1 MAGITL
7 SGAGSGLDIKSLVN
21 QLVSAERSPAENRL
35 NKRESEIKTLLS
47 AFGRLKGSMSSFSDS
62 LNDLKNASTFKD
74 RTAASSDESV
84 AMVTA
89 SNGASAASYSL
100 DITNIAQAHKLTA
113 GGGNYT
119 GQTGTITLEIG
130 QYDSGGN
137 SFTATQSATL
147 VIDASNNTVQGIR
160 DAINDANIGISASVI
175 NDGTNDIL
183 SITADDTGTANTIKI
198 SVSGDSD
205 GNGTDNA
212 GLSAFAFD
220 PTSGG
225 FSGVAEVSKATD
237 AEFVIDGIAITSSS
251 NTLTTTV
258 SGLTIELISAGVTT
272 LDVDKDIDAAK
283 EKIQAFADTYNE
295 LIGTIRDLTKYG
307 GEAGGHG
314 PLLSDSAVFGM
325 DMRVRSIIGSAST
338 DGGEFTSLM
347 DIGFATDPETGLL
360 KMDTAELEKALKT
373 DFDSVG
379 DLISGYASRLDDY
392 ISTQLGNDGIL
403 SSRTEGLDIRL
414 EDIGEQRDAL
424 ELRMESVRA
433 RYTAQFSRLDG
444 LIASLNSTGSF
455 LAQQLAA
462 LPGAA
467 RNPG

>member
-47 AFGRLKGSMSSFSDS
+47 AFGRLKGSMSSFSDA
-62 LNDLKNASTFKD
+62 LDELKNANTFKD
-74 RTAASSDESV
+74 RTASSSDEAV
-84 AMVTA
+84 ATVAA

-113 GGGNYT
+113 GGGSYT

-137 SFTATQSATL
+137 SFTATQAATL
-147 VIDASNNTVQGIR
+147 VIDSSNNTIQGIR
-160 DAINDANIGISASVI
+160 DAINDANIGISASII
-175 NDGTNDIL
+175 NDGTHDIL
-183 SITADDTGTANTIKI
+183 SITADDTGTTNTIKI
-198 SVSGDSD
+198 SISGDSD
-205 GNGTDNA
+205 GNSSDGT
-212 GLSAFAFD
+212 GLSAFAFN
-220 PTSGG
+220 PASVGSSG
-225 FSGVAEVSKATD
+225 ATEISKAID
-237 AEFVIDGIAITSSS
+237 AEFTIDGIAITSSS

-258 SGLTIELISAGVTT
+258 SGLTVDLLSAGVTT
-272 LDVDKDIDAAK
+272 LDIDKDIETAK
-283 EKIQAFADTYNE
+283 EKILSFADTYND
-295 LIGTIRDLTKYG
+295 LISTIRELTKYG

-325 DMRVRSIIGSAST
+325 DMRVRSIIGSASSN
-338 DGGEFTSLM
+338 GGDFTSLM
-347 DIGFATDPETGLL
+347 EIGFATDPETGLL
-360 KMDTAELEKALKT
+360 KLDTAELEKALKT
-373 DFDSVG
+373 DFDNVG
-379 DLISGYASRLDDY
+379 NLISGYASQLDDY
-392 ISTQLGNDGIL
+392 ISTQMGNDGIL
-403 SSRTEGLDIRL
+403 SSRTEGLDNRL
-414 EDIGEQRDAL
+414 EDISEQRDAL

-455 LAQQLAA
+455 LSQQLAS
-462 LPGAA
+462 LPGA
-467 RNPG
+467 RGMGG